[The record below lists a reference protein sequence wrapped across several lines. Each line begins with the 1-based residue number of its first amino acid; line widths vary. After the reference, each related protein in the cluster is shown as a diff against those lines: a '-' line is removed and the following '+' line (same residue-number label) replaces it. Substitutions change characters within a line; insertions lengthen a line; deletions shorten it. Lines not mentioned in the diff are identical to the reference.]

1 MEDILNNEFRTLMRK
16 HRSLVQNYLNTL
28 GLYMGQPRIL
38 FYLQDH
44 PKISQREL
52 SEMLETSKEAT
63 SVSVRRLEKSGFID
77 RQECQRDRRI
87 NLLNLSQ
94 QGLDIVKDLREN
106 FDEFNKLMF
115 TDLKDKEKKE
125 LKRMLE
131 IMNESL
137 EKRLIDEK
145 II

>member
-16 HRSLVQNYLNTL
+16 HRILVQDYLNTL
-28 GLYMGQPRIL
+28 GLYMGQPRVL
-38 FYLQDH
+38 FYLEEH
-44 PKISQREL
+44 PQISQREL

-77 RQECQRDRRI
+77 RKECQQDRRI

-94 QGLDIVKDLREN
+94 QGLDIVKDLRAN
-106 FDEFNKLMF
+106 FDEFNKSMF
-115 TDLKDKEKKE
+115 IDLKEKEKRE
-125 LKRMLE
+125 LKRLLE